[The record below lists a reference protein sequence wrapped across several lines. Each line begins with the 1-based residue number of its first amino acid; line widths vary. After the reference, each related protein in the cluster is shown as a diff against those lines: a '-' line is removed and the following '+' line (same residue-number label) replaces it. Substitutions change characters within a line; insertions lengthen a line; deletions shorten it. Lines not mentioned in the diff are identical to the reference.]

1 MDNFSFFN
9 SLKIVLINMITILM
23 ISAKMATLGFL
34 KITVFWNKGYDVVMS
49 VYDVTNKIYHVT
61 QIILQMWSCLV
72 TLAFLWE
79 KLSQPQFCKGLTR
92 NPPPPFFFFFFWG
105 GVLVQVQWFGT
116 DTSMALKFYS
126 SVVKGSPLPSWI
138 GLK

>member
-79 KLSQPQFCKGLTR
+79 KLSQPQFCKDLTR
-92 NPPPPFFFFFFWG
+92 NPPPPGCFFFFFLG
-105 GVLVQVQWFGT
+105 GGSWFRFN
-116 DTSMALKFYS
+116 DL
-126 SVVKGSPLPSWI
+126 
-138 GLK
+138 GLTLAWPWNFTAVW